1 MSQTLFFYFTQKLF
15 MQEECSMNTNVN
27 AIVGVIRN
35 NPKRM
40 AKITRAANIFEKR
53 AKARSIVVAECAAQK
68 LKLTSMEITQA
79 AYCIL
84 SNA

>member
-15 MQEECSMNTNVN
+15 IQEECSMNTNVN

>member
-1 MSQTLFFYFTQKLF
+1 
-15 MQEECSMNTNVN
+15 MNTNVN